1 MHPDVFAQHGATASE
16 YRGFGIRLEQG
27 ERLHT
32 ENSYKYAPD
41 EFVCLAEDAGFRCE
55 HYWQDADAYFGL
67 YLLEVP

>member
-1 MHPDVFAQHGATASE
+1 MFLRSTAQQQASIGGSVFA
-16 YRGFGIRLEQG
+16 IEQG

-41 EFVCLAEDAGFRCE
+41 EFVFLAEDAGFRCE